1 VNFESLNQSTMV
13 VGARHHRRTAA
24 HLFTHRPA
32 NLKTD
37 TFMHCELS
45 KRVDSF
51 INEMKQGAKNDADGK
66 PREAPVTTATPPP
79 HTLMDLAICMAQ
91 KRRLLKAD

>member
-1 VNFESLNQSTMV
+1 
-13 VGARHHRRTAA
+13 
-24 HLFTHRPA
+24 
-32 NLKTD
+32 
-37 TFMHCELS
+37 MHCELS

-51 INEMKQGAKNDADGK
+51 VKEMKQGANNDADGE

-79 HTLMDLAICMAQ
+79 HTLMDLEAICMAQ